1 MIETIIRL
9 KNNMVMVFD
18 DEGEQVPKY
27 QGQYEDVKGSILRDA
42 SLEAVFTRWCNY
54 NAEPE
59 IVCREEW

>member
-42 SLEAVFTRWCNY
+42 PLESVFARWLNY
-54 NAEPE
+54 ETEPE
-59 IVCREEW
+59 TVCRERW

>member
-9 KNNMVMVFD
+9 KNDVVMVFD

-42 SLEAVFTRWCNY
+42 PLEAVFARWFNY
-54 NAEPE
+54 ETEPE
-59 IVCREEW
+59 TVCRERW